1 MPEGQQSDDRL
12 AETLEGH
19 GLERETVLYR
29 ETLEEFLDLD
39 EPSGEWS
46 ISANPDPS
54 EAVVD
59 VYGGGHVTL
68 ATQVGPGLAFTT
80 HRESE
85 WVAEHRVTVAL
96 RLGDVLDQGGL
107 VYPVESVITDT
118 VWYVTLPEGRVRV
131 SRD

>member
-1 MPEGQQSDDRL
+1 LAGAIL
-12 AETLEGH
+12 AETLEAH
-19 GLERETVLYR
+19 GLDRDTALYR
-29 ETLEEFLDLD
+29 ETLEEFLQQDQ
-39 EPSGEWS
+39 STGEWS

-68 ATQVGPGLAFTT
+68 AAQIGPGLAFTM
-80 HRESE
+80 HRRSE
-85 WVAEHRVTVAL
+85 WVADDRVTVAL
-96 RLGDVLDQGGL
+96 RLGDALDQGGL

-131 SRD
+131 SRG

>member
-46 ISANPDPS
+46 ISANPTLNPS
-54 EAVVD
+54 SHSILMPTSALLLVRS
-59 VYGGGHVTL
+59 
-68 ATQVGPGLAFTT
+68 QV
-80 HRESE
+80 
-85 WVAEHRVTVAL
+85 
-96 RLGDVLDQGGL
+96 
-107 VYPVESVITDT
+107 
-118 VWYVTLPEGRVRV
+118 
-131 SRD
+131 